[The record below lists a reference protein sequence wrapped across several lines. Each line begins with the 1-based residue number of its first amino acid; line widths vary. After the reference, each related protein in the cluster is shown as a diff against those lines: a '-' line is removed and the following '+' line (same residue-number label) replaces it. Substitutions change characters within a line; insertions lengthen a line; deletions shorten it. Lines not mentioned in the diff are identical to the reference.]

1 MNVGA
6 SRGATAVI
14 GVVYGALTLYQLV
27 QRQWLDTAIWLV
39 IGAGLALSVTSTP
52 EQWRARPRLLR
63 WAAVGATLLGL
74 ILFVIRI
81 ALDLRS

>member
-6 SRGATAVI
+6 SRGATAII
-14 GVVYGALTLYQLV
+14 GVVYGVLTLYQLV
-27 QRQWLDTAIWLV
+27 QQQWLDTAIWLV

-52 EQWRARPRLLR
+52 EQWRARPRLVR
-63 WAAVGATLLGL
+63 WTAMGATLLGL

-81 ALDLRS
+81 ALDWRS